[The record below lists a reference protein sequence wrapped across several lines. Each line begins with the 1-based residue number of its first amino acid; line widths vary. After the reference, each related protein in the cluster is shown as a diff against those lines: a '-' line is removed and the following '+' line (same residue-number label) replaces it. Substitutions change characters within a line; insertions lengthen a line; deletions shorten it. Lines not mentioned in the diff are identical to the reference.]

1 MYTLVTLV
9 LPLLVLTVFSVLL
22 IRVYRAQRRRRAAML
37 RGRRKT
43 ASTSS
48 SATSAIVSDE
58 HSVTR
63 VVVVV
68 MVVFAVCNLPAKV
81 FENVHSTSPDCG
93 TLAYVARRLFFVLEV
108 ANSTA
113 NFVVYCALRR
123 QFRVGLRRALTP
135 LRLRQTDGEDRRRL
149 QRARSVSP
157 VNLELTRRS
166 RLPNLNHDDVD
177 VITVEVARCSHLD
190 VPGVKFEQN
199 TV

>member
-37 RGRRKT
+37 RGSSKT

-48 SATSAIVSDE
+48 SAIVSDE

-93 TLAYVARRLFFVLEV
+93 TLAYVARRLFFVFEV

-149 QRARSVSP
+149 QRARSASP

-177 VITVEVARCSHLD
+177 VITVQVARCSHLD

>member
-37 RGRRKT
+37 RGTRKT

-48 SATSAIVSDE
+48 SAIVSDE

-149 QRARSVSP
+149 QRARSASP